1 MKRGSKK
8 TEKHEA
14 GSTKAEGDDSGSF
27 RMTSDMIGANPDG
40 IDAIRVLQLIAG
52 GIAAL
57 VLIWFILHNV
67 LQIL

>member
-8 TEKHEA
+8 TDKDET
-14 GSTKAEGDDSGSF
+14 GSKKAAGDDSGSF
-27 RMTSDMIGANPDG
+27 RVTSDMIGGNPDG

-57 VLIWFILHNV
+57 VLIWFILQNMLHV
-67 LQIL
+67 I